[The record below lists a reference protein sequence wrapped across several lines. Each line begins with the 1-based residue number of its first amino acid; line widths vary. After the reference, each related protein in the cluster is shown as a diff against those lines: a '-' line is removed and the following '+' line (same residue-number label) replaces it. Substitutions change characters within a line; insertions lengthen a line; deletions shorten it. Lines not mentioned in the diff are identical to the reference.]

1 MSATVSDQEPRLA
14 VPEEIARS
22 TKATLERIDRRLDAI
37 ENRMI
42 ASDNRMIAFQAD
54 VDRRFTAFQA
64 DVDRRFLTFQ
74 SEMNSRLIAL
84 QADQRSDF
92 RWLLGVGLG
101 GFGAMFGLI
110 AHAQHW
116 L

>member
-14 VPEEIARS
+14 VLEVIARS
-22 TKATLERIDRRLDAI
+22 TKATLERIDRRLDSI
-37 ENRMI
+37 ENRVI
-42 ASDNRMIAFQAD
+42 ALQSNMDN
-54 VDRRFTAFQA
+54 
-64 DVDRRFLTFQ
+64 
-74 SEMNSRLIAL
+74 RLIAIQSDMDRRL
-84 QADQRSDF
+84 TAIQSDQRSDF

-101 GFGAMFGLI
+101 AFGAIFGLL

>member
-22 TKATLERIDRRLDAI
+22 TKATLERIDRRLDSI
-37 ENRMI
+37 ENR
-42 ASDNRMIAFQAD
+42 
-54 VDRRFTAFQA
+54 V
-64 DVDRRFLTFQ
+64 
-74 SEMNSRLIAL
+74 IAL
-84 QADQRSDF
+84 QSNMDSRFIAIQSDQRSDF

-101 GFGAMFGLI
+101 AFGAIFGLL

>member
-1 MSATVSDQEPRLA
+1 
-14 VPEEIARS
+14 
-22 TKATLERIDRRLDAI
+22 
-37 ENRMI
+37 
-42 ASDNRMIAFQAD
+42 
-54 VDRRFTAFQA
+54 
-64 DVDRRFLTFQ
+64 
-74 SEMNSRLIAL
+74 MNSRLIAL

>member
-1 MSATVSDQEPRLA
+1 MSATVSDLEPRVA
-14 VPEEIARS
+14 VLEEIARS
-22 TKATLERIDRRLDAI
+22 TRAALERIDRRLDAI

-42 ASDNRMIAFQAD
+42 ASDNRMI
-54 VDRRFTAFQA
+54 AFQA